1 MAVIVILRFYL
12 KNLKCLKI
20 FFSIFEI
27 KILSQPT
34 TICIKNFIMVF
45 ILPEFLWCLIM
56 RSQKLKF
63 VRFEEVSN
71 LLNII
76 FKHTVHCIL
85 SKTRYCQKK
94 FWGKWR
100 TQFSVKSV
108 IKSFPYVEN
117 LSRHTV
123 YVLFS
128 ICLKKNTVNIL

>member
-1 MAVIVILRFYL
+1 MF
-12 KNLKCLKI
+12 
-20 FFSIFEI
+20 
-27 KILSQPT
+27 
-34 TICIKNFIMVF
+34 KNFF
-45 ILPEFLWCLIM
+45 FDFWDQNSFTTNYNLHQKLYYGILPEFLWCLIM

-128 ICLKKNTVNIL
+128 ICLKKKYSKYLIKKIDIMNILCY